1 VTRHELQELPKM
13 LCYLSGRAQSR
24 GLIATI
30 QKEKI
35 PTCVGISS
43 TINFELDSKLGFTNK
58 KSLPKGKPFIGEHR
72 LDAST

>member
-1 VTRHELQELPKM
+1 M
-13 LCYLSGRAQSR
+13 LCYLSGRAPAYRTGKQSR

-72 LDAST
+72 FDAST